1 MPKQPIPPSVHIHYN
16 INKLARKRDVDGCP
30 PLFTAA
36 VNSLVWAD
44 MKQFFAE
51 NANVLYEVDSM
62 TELSLFMLA
71 DVDKSSDLK
80 SAYDLLVEYPSA
92 IILRDY

>member
-1 MPKQPIPPSVHIHYN
+1 M
-16 INKLARKRDVDGCP
+16 DGCP

-80 SAYDLLVEYPSA
+80 SAYNLLVEYPSS
-92 IILRDY
+92 IILRDN

>member
-1 MPKQPIPPSVHIHYN
+1 M
-16 INKLARKRDVDGCP
+16 DGCP

-51 NANVLYEVDSM
+51 NANGLYEVDSM

-80 SAYDLLVEYPSA
+80 SAYNLLVEYPSS
-92 IILRDY
+92 IILRDN